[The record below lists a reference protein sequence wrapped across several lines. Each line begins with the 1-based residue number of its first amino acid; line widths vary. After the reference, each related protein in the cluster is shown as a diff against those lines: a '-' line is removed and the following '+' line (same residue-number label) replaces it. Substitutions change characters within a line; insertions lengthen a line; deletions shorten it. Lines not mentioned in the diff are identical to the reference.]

1 MDISRALQQFASKSL
16 PCVVKAKGS
25 FKPRLSMKIL
35 SINNFTAK
43 LLSKLLSDLS
53 IGVHLEV
60 TT

>member
-1 MDISRALQQFASKSL
+1 MDISRALQQFASKRL